1 MQESMR
7 ERDNESRAVKEKA
20 VGCEGG
26 CFVVAVCFIERKD
39 WATGDAEVD
48 LFGGVE
54 RRAKDVK

>member
-1 MQESMR
+1 MR
-7 ERDNESRAVKEKA
+7 ERDNESRAVKEEA
-20 VGCEGG
+20 VGCAGG